1 MAKLPISEK
10 IRHLL
15 NEAGKLCDEI
25 NKLSG
30 ATKSSTPYNAAWHLA
45 KATDALKLAAD
56 FMQKYE
62 DREAEKKEAE

>member
-1 MAKLPISEK
+1 MAKQLISEK

-15 NEAGKLCDEI
+15 NEAGTLCDEI

-30 ATKSSTPYNAAWHLA
+30 TTKSSTPYNAAWHLA
-45 KATDALKLAAD
+45 KATDALKHAAE

-62 DREAEKKEAE
+62 DQEPEKKEDE